1 MLPLQAQISMGEN
14 FIIPLDGLAAGRK
27 EYFWHAGKEF
37 FESFGNAEI
46 IDAELDVTASAE
58 KSGRYV
64 GVDCD
69 VTGKVTVECDRCLG
83 DLDLP
88 VDVEILLSVKFGN
101 EESSEEHQ
109 EGEREVIFVPE
120 DNADLDMSQIVYDY
134 VCLSLPMQRY
144 HEEGECDPLVMKH
157 LAGEI
162 QQVSGNEVANP
173 FAALK
178 DMFGNS

>member
-1 MLPLQAQISMGEN
+1 MQAQISMGEN
-14 FIIPLDGLAAGRK
+14 FIIPLDGLSAGRK

-37 FESFGNAEI
+37 FESFGNTEI
-46 IDAELDVTASAE
+46 LDAELDITAAAE

-64 GVDCD
+64 GVDCE

-83 DLDLP
+83 DLDMP
-88 VDVEILLSVKFGN
+88 VDVEVMLSVKFGN

-120 DNADLDMSQIVYDY
+120 DDADLDMSQIIYDY
-134 VCLSLPMQRY
+134 VCLSLPMQRC
-144 HEEGECDPLVMKH
+144 HDEGECDPAVMNY
-157 LAGEI
+157 LAGESS
-162 QQVSGNEVANP
+162 QVSDVETSSP

-178 DMFGNS
+178 DMFAGN

>member
-1 MLPLQAQISMGEN
+1 MGEN

-88 VDVEILLSVKFGN
+88 VDVEILLSVKFGD
-101 EESSEEHQ
+101 EDSSDEHQ
-109 EGEREVIFVPE
+109 EGEREVIFIPQ
-120 DNADLDMSQIVYDY
+120 DDADMDLSQIVYDY
-134 VCLSLPMQRY
+134 VCLSLPMQRC
-144 HEEGECDPLVMKH
+144 HEVGECNPAVMSYLDVKTH
-157 LAGEI
+157 EPDA
-162 QQVSGNEVANP
+162 VSDAEANP

-178 DMFGNS
+178 GMFEQKNSNN